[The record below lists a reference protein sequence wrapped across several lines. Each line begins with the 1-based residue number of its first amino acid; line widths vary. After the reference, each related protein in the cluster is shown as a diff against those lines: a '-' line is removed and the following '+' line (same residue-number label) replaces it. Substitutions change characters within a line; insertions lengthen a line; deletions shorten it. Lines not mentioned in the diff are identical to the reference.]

1 MKDLT
6 TVVDLTERA
15 QTGLN
20 DRDGVTGLSRR
31 KSRPFFGAPVNRRSD
46 QPEPPWPLLEQLP
59 LARPTRAAA
68 MLAGFP
74 SQSFGNAP
82 AFAYK
87 MAMKTPPS
95 SFSRRHRFRGQKA
108 IFYQQ
113 PSATGDIVDYVAPLN
128 GSCMRN
134 VCDVALGTAVS

>member
-1 MKDLT
+1 
-6 TVVDLTERA
+6 
-15 QTGLN
+15 
-20 DRDGVTGLSRR
+20 
-31 KSRPFFGAPVNRRSD
+31 
-46 QPEPPWPLLEQLP
+46 
-59 LARPTRAAA
+59 

-74 SQSFGNAP
+74 SQRFGNAP

-113 PSATGDIVDYVAPLN
+113 PSATGDIVGYVAPLN
-128 GSCMRN
+128 GCCMRN

>member
-15 QTGLN
+15 QTGSN

-31 KSRPFFGAPVNRRSD
+31 ESRRLFGAPVNRRSD
-46 QPEPPWPLLEQLP
+46 QPEPPWQLLEQLP
-59 LARPTRAAA
+59 LARPTRADA

-74 SQSFGNAP
+74 PQRFGNAP

-95 SFSRRHRFRGQKA
+95 SFNRRHRFRGQKA

-128 GSCMRN
+128 GCYMRN